1 MAFLQIDLKSKALGR
16 KAHLNVFLPVDV
28 DNKQPGP
35 YKTLYL
41 LHGIFGNSSS
51 WVTSSC
57 VQRYADAKHLC
68 VVMPDGENG
77 FYTDHPDY
85 MNNFSRY
92 VGEELVQATREMLPL
107 SDKREDTM
115 LGGFSMGGYG
125 ALYNGLKY
133 ADTFS
138 RIISFSAALHLL
150 EFEPGDPRRQLVC
163 NEDQVMG
170 PYREAVKSDKNP
182 AICLHQLQE
191 KVEQGRASYPQMYM
205 ICGLQDSLID
215 ANRSFH
221 EKLVKAGVPVIYREY
236 PGKHEFEFWNQHVET
251 MITWL
256 MEEN

>member
-92 VGEELVQATREMLPL
+92 VGEELVQATREILPL

-133 ADTFS
+133 ADTFGTV
-138 RIISFSAALHLL
+138 IAFSAALILESVQNRTSDGPAANDGYMKAMFGDLQHLVGSDL
-150 EFEPGDPRRQLVC
+150 DP
-163 NEDQVMG
+163 
-170 PYREAVKSDKNP
+170 
-182 AICLHQLQE
+182 LHLAE
-191 KVEQGRASYPQMYM
+191 VRKASGKPMPKLYLSCGEQD
-205 ICGLQDSLID
+205 GLLD
-215 ANRSFH
+215 ANIRF
-221 EKLVKAGVPVIYREY
+221 KDDLTRLGVDYTFRTTPGGHDWDFWEQEIRHVILD
-236 PGKHEFEFWNQHVET
+236 W
-251 MITWL
+251 
-256 MEEN
+256 ME